1 MFAISAILVRYP
13 STLDFISSFTTSPQF
28 VHQYLQTF
36 SGIYINFKKKKQI
49 KFCLTPFLLLTLK
62 NFSLFY
68 YYNDKMNGL
77 HP

>member
-36 SGIYINFKKKKQI
+36 SGIYINFKKKKTNKVLLNSFSPPNFEEFFFI
-49 KFCLTPFLLLTLK
+49 LLL
-62 NFSLFY
+62 
-68 YYNDKMNGL
+68 
-77 HP
+77 